1 MSATESPFHAPDQSY
16 RVIWHQAVTVSTST
30 FIEEFP
36 EEWADAQRRGLSE
49 NEFAIES
56 IRACDFETL
65 VDIGSNPDD
74 NFDWEPL

>member
-1 MSATESPFHAPDQSY
+1 
-16 RVIWHQAVTVSTST
+16 VSTST